1 MGKGILNYDAAT
13 INNLLKIL
21 RENKN
26 VFPFDTSPT
35 AGSEKGITSGAV
47 EEALHNIK
55 SKVKGYFLTEEA
67 LRNIH
72 PTADEGSKAYVGYN
86 YPYAIYLY
94 EMDNGG
100 WYDTQQTGGDEQF
113 NAGEFYTKIQIDEK
127 MTAVTERVDILE
139 SQEIFLSQDAYDS
152 LEPEQDKV
160 YFIYEEE

>member
-1 MGKGILNYDAAT
+1 MGKGIIKLDVTDTNEALG
-13 INNLLKIL
+13 IMH
-21 RENKN
+21 ENKDA
-26 VFPFDTSPT
+26 FPFDTSPQE
-35 AGSEKGITSGAV
+35 GSKKGITSGAV
-47 EEALHNIK
+47 AEAVKDIK
-55 SKVKGYFLTEEA
+55 SKAKGYFLTEER
-67 LRNIH
+67 LRNAY
-72 PTADEGSKAYVGYN
+72 PEADEGSKAYVGNN

-94 EMDNGG
+94 DTEKGG
-100 WYDTQQTGGDEQF
+100 WYDTEQTGGDEQF

>member
-1 MGKGILNYDAAT
+1 MGKGIIKLDVTDTNEALG
-13 INNLLKIL
+13 IMH
-21 RENKN
+21 ENKD
-26 VFPFDTSPT
+26 VFPFDTSPQE
-35 AGSEKGITSGAV
+35 GSKKGITSGAV
-47 EEALHNIK
+47 AEAVKDIK
-55 SKVKGYFLTEEA
+55 SKAKGYFLTEER
-67 LRNIH
+67 LRNAY
-72 PTADEGSKAYVGYN
+72 PEADEGSKAYVGKN

-94 EMDNGG
+94 DTEKGG
-100 WYDTQQTGGDEQF
+100 WYDTEQTGGDEQF

>member
-1 MGKGILNYDAAT
+1 M
-13 INNLLKIL
+13 
-21 RENKN
+21 
-26 VFPFDTSPT
+26 PFRSTSK
-35 AGSEKGITSGAV
+35 KGITSGAV
-47 EEALHNIK
+47 AEAVKDIK
-55 SKVKGYFLTEEA
+55 SKAKGYFLTEER
-67 LRNIH
+67 LRNAY
-72 PTADEGSKAYVGYN
+72 PEADEGSKAYVGNN

-94 EMDNGG
+94 DTEKGG
-100 WYDTQQTGGDEQF
+100 WYDTEQTGGDEQF

>member
-1 MGKGILNYDAAT
+1 MGKGIIKLDVTDTNEALG
-13 INNLLKIL
+13 IMH
-21 RENKN
+21 ENKDA
-26 VFPFDTSPT
+26 FPFDTSPQE
-35 AGSEKGITSGAV
+35 GSKKGITSGAV
-47 EEALHNIK
+47 AEAVKDIK
-55 SKVKGYFLTEEA
+55 SKAKGYFLTEEK
-67 LRNIH
+67 LRNAY
-72 PTADEGSKAYVGYN
+72 PEADEGSKAYVGNN

-94 EMDNGG
+94 DTEKGG
-100 WYDTQQTGGDEQF
+100 WYDTEQTGGDEQF